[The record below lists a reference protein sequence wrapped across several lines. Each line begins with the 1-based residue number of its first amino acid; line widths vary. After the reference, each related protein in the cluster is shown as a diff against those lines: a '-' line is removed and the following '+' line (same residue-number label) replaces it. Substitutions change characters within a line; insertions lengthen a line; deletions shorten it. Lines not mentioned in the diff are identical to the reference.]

1 MEYMFAP
8 GFLGTK
14 APFFMDFVTIVV
26 ALLPFLVWFGV
37 GLIRKGY
44 YGFHSFY
51 QIVVFIT
58 SLLVVGWFEYGVR
71 VGGGFNSFIE
81 GNPHSVTLLL
91 AVLVVH
97 IVISTA
103 TTIYWAK
110 TLWQAYSHYQKGSL
124 PGGFSVR
131 HIARAKLTL
140 FGIFM
145 TALTGIWVY
154 LLLFV
159 Y

>member
-1 MEYMFAP
+1 MEYMFVD

-14 APFFMDFVTIVV
+14 APFFMDFVTIIV
-26 ALLPFLVWFGV
+26 ALLPLLAYFGIWFA
-37 GLIRKGY
+37 RKGY
-44 YGFHSFY
+44 YSFHIFY
-51 QIVVFIT
+51 QTVLFLFAIIVVA
-58 SLLVVGWFEYGVR
+58 WFEYGVR
-71 VGGGFNSFIE
+71 AGGGFSSFVL
-81 GNPHSVTLLL
+81 GNPRPHWLLISIL
-91 AVLVVH
+91 VLH

-110 TLWQAYSHYQKGSL
+110 TLWQAYKNHKRGNL
-124 PGGFSVR
+124 PGGFSLR
-131 HIARAKLTL
+131 HIARAKLL
-140 FGIFM
+140 LIGIFL